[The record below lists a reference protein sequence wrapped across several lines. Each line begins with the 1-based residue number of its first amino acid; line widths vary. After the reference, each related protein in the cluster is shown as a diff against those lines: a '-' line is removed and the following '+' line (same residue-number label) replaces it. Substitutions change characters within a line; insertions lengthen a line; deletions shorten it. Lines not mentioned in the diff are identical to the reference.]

1 MVVAYRELDT
11 RASLLARYLKQRGAG
26 VGSLVGICLPR
37 SIEMLTAV
45 LAVWKTGAA
54 YVPLDPSFPTARLS
68 FMASDAAIK
77 LIVTDK
83 SHANLISTSAQ
94 KVLVDDDRTAIEQIT
109 TQPDIR
115 GEAGPLGVAYVI
127 YTSGSTGKPKG
138 VAVEHRALVNLL
150 CAAIAQPGI
159 SPKDALLAV
168 TTLSFDIAGLELF
181 APLVAGARVVLAS
194 HEQAADGIAL
204 RNLLVESRASV
215 LQATPATWRML
226 IDSGWR
232 NTPQLKMLC
241 GGEPLSRELAD
252 AQH

>member
-1 MVVAYRELDT
+1 MVE
-11 RASLLARYLKQRGAG
+11 
-26 VGSLVGICLPR
+26 
-37 SIEMLTAV
+37 
-45 LAVWKTGAA
+45 
-54 YVPLDPSFPTARLS
+54 
-68 FMASDAAIK
+68 
-77 LIVTDK
+77 
-83 SHANLISTSAQ
+83 
-94 KVLVDDDRTAIEQIT
+94 DDRAEIEQADAP
-109 TQPDIR
+109 PDIR
-115 GEAGPLGVAYVI
+115 SATRPLDVAYVI

-215 LQATPATWRML
+215 L
-226 IDSGWR
+226 
-232 NTPQLKMLC
+232 
-241 GGEPLSRELAD
+241 
-252 AQH
+252 